1 MVHNYFAALVRKGT
15 TIGEHCRVGG
25 EIEASVMHSYVNKY
39 HEGFVGHSYICPWVN
54 IGAMSCTSDLKND
67 YTTVKVPLRG
77 QMIDSGLSKVGS
89 FIGDHAKTAMDS
101 MFNSGSSIGICT
113 MVIPGGR
120 LLPRNIPSFSSV
132 MFGQLSDNWTLD
144 AAIETARSMMNRRN
158 QTLTIT
164 AERLLRIVHQRT
176 EQERQNVLQ
185 YAMNHKVFH
194 E

>member
-1 MVHNYFAALVRKGT
+1 
-15 TIGEHCRVGG
+15 
-25 EIEASVMHSYVNKY
+25 
-39 HEGFVGHSYICPWVN
+39 
-54 IGAMSCTSDLKND
+54 
-67 YTTVKVPLRG
+67 
-77 QMIDSGLSKVGS
+77 
-89 FIGDHAKTAMDS
+89 AMDS